1 MREDH
6 ATGVGH
12 IDHYYCQAS
21 LPTWSSGVAAC
32 NHVRSR
38 ESVPGGYLLTR
49 YAGLLRSRHGPYVP
63 SRNRNSQLRE
73 PAGRYGTAVTVG
85 GMLAEAGTTCP
96 RGRAPSGCV
105 CALSRPRWE
114 RLSQSAI
121 WNGRIALSALRPAG
135 DRCREMQ
142 ACSTH
147 GASHHKHAQRCSIVH
162 TNVKPNYMKHTRLN
176 QNPQIRY
183 SADST
188 VSQASRPG
196 REIDTRHPEIGQPRA
211 IRSMLQAAPPRR

>member
-1 MREDH
+1 
-6 ATGVGH
+6 
-12 IDHYYCQAS
+12 
-21 LPTWSSGVAAC
+21 
-32 NHVRSR
+32 
-38 ESVPGGYLLTR
+38 
-49 YAGLLRSRHGPYVP
+49 
-63 SRNRNSQLRE
+63 
-73 PAGRYGTAVTVG
+73 
-85 GMLAEAGTTCP
+85 MLAEAGTTCP
-96 RGRAPSGCV
+96 RAPSGCV

-142 ACSTH
+142 ACSTLV
-147 GASHHKHAQRCSIVH
+147 HHITSMRGVAPYKRQTQLHEHRRQ
-162 TNVKPNYMKHTRLN
+162 N

-196 REIDTRHPEIGQPRA
+196 CGEGNRCATPRNRPA
-211 IRSMLQAAPPRR
+211 MLIVDLCLCSPSCNAGRLTNVAPGPARRRGGALSRFVSSGT

>member
-1 MREDH
+1 MLRDPGRVP
-6 ATGVGH
+6 TGF
-12 IDHYYCQAS
+12 
-21 LPTWSSGVAAC
+21 
-32 NHVRSR
+32 
-38 ESVPGGYLLTR
+38 
-49 YAGLLRSRHGPYVP
+49 LRSRHGPYVP

-142 ACSTH
+142 ACSTLV
-147 GASHHKHAQRCSIVH
+147 HHITSMRGVAPYKRQTQLHEHRRQ
-162 TNVKPNYMKHTRLN
+162 N

-196 REIDTRHPEIGQPRA
+196 CGEGNRYATPRNRPGA
-211 IRSMLQAAPPRR
+211 MLIVLQAATPAGVTNGSRTGTTARWGFKSIR

>member
-21 LPTWSSGVAAC
+21 LPTWSSGVAPC
-32 NHVRSR
+32 NHGCVLERD
-38 ESVPGGYLLTR
+38 VPGGGYHRGYLRAVPPLTSRALRPVPQPELATPRTGRAVR
-49 YAGLLRSRHGPYVP
+49 YRRNRWRYVGG
-63 SRNRNSQLRE
+63 SRNHVPPRPVRNRMRL
-73 PAGRYGTAVTVG
+73 
-85 GMLAEAGTTCP
+85 C
-96 RGRAPSGCV
+96 CV

-142 ACSTH
+142 ACSTLV
-147 GASHHKHAQRCSIVH
+147 HHI
-162 TNVKPNYMKHTRLN
+162 T
-176 QNPQIRY
+176 
-183 SADST
+183 
-188 VSQASRPG
+188 
-196 REIDTRHPEIGQPRA
+196 
-211 IRSMLQAAPPRR
+211 SMRGVAPYKCQ